1 MLPDYELVKATML
14 ESLGDTPASAD
25 RRWWTT
31 SCQAGETPGAF
42 YLRVRAL
49 GLRRLHGLRSREEVV
64 EQTILSRFVSLLSPE
79 CYTHVL
85 SKNPKDGMA
94 ASTMVQEF
102 EETRGFA
109 RRQYHWNGHST
120 SQHHPSSSRVP
131 NDLGYTQQSSHGE
144 QHGGGYPSRN
154 YSNSSGYSGS
164 SNSSGYSGSSNNSG
178 NSGSSSTGNNSTW
191 EFSHDNTSKNSFSLV
206 GVRLVGR
213 DLPGQ
218 RSWGKGL
225 RGQ

>member
-1 MLPDYELVKATML
+1 M
-14 ESLGDTPASAD
+14 
-25 RRWWTT
+25 
-31 SCQAGETPGAF
+31 
-42 YLRVRAL
+42 RAL
-49 GLRRLHGLRSREEVV
+49 GLRRLHGLRSREEVF

-94 ASTMVQEF
+94 AATMVQEF

-109 RRQYHWNGHST
+109 RRQHHWNGHSA

-144 QHGGGYPSRN
+144 QHGDLAITAIVVAIVVAAIIVAIVVVLVPGIIVL
-154 YSNSSGYSGS
+154 
-164 SNSSGYSGSSNNSG
+164 G
-178 NSGSSSTGNNSTW
+178 NLVMTIHLRILTLL
-191 EFSHDNTSKNSFSLV
+191 FSLA

-218 RSWGKGL
+218 RSRGKGL